1 MEKEVLSL
9 PAKSWEINSLK
20 ASNQFIET
28 LRQMPRP
35 MQELYVSEDFNF
47 ERHEFI
53 WKEFF
58 PMFGQ
63 GYPAV
68 DHVVEKSCNGYLVL
82 RNEIQEA
89 KKELE
94 DD

>member
-1 MEKEVLSL
+1 MSSL

-20 ASNQFIET
+20 LANEFIET
-28 LRQMPRP
+28 LRGMPRA
-35 MQELYVSEDFNF
+35 MRERYVSEDFNF
-47 ERHEFI
+47 GRHEFI

-58 PMFGQ
+58 PKFGQ

-68 DHVVEKSCNGYLVL
+68 DHVVEKSCNGYLVF
-82 RNEIQEA
+82 RDEIREA

>member
-1 MEKEVLSL
+1 MSSL

-20 ASNQFIET
+20 LSNQFIET
-28 LRQMPRP
+28 LRHMPRA
-35 MQELYVSEDFNF
+35 MSKLYVSEDFNF

-68 DHVVEKSCNGYLVL
+68 DHLVEKSCNGFPVTEE
-82 RNEIQEA
+82 EIQEA
-89 KKELE
+89 KRETKN
-94 DD
+94 D

>member
-1 MEKEVLSL
+1 MSSL

-20 ASNQFIET
+20 VSNEFIEQ
-28 LRQMPRP
+28 LRSMSQAT
-35 MQELYVSEDFNF
+35 QKQFLSEDFDF
-47 ERHEFI
+47 DRHEFI

-68 DHVVEKSCNGYLVL
+68 DHVVGKSCYGFSVTEE
-82 RNEIQEA
+82 EIREA
-89 KKELE
+89 KKELKN
-94 DD
+94 D

>member
-1 MEKEVLSL
+1 M

-20 ASNQFIET
+20 VSNEFIET
-28 LRQMPRP
+28 LRRMPQAMR
-35 MQELYVSEDFNF
+35 ERYVSEDFNF

-68 DHVVEKSCNGYLVL
+68 DFVVEKSCNGFSVTED
-82 RNEIQEA
+82 EIQEA

-94 DD
+94 ND

>member
-1 MEKEVLSL
+1 MSSL

-20 ASNQFIET
+20 VSNQFIET
-28 LRQMPRP
+28 LRHMPP
-35 MQELYVSEDFNF
+35 AMSKLYVSEEFDF
-47 ERHEFI
+47 ERHEFV

-68 DHVVEKSCNGYLVL
+68 DHVVEKSCNGFPVTEE
-82 RNEIQEA
+82 EIREA
-89 KKELE
+89 KEEL
-94 DD
+94 DND

>member
-1 MEKEVLSL
+1 MSSL

-20 ASNQFIET
+20 VSNEFIET
-28 LRQMPRP
+28 LRHMPMAMR
-35 MQELYVSEDFNF
+35 ERYVSEDFDF
-47 ERHEFI
+47 ERHESV

-68 DHVVEKSCNGYLVL
+68 DHVVKRSCNGFSVTED
-82 RNEIQEA
+82 EIQEA

-94 DD
+94 ND

>member
-1 MEKEVLSL
+1 MSSL

-20 ASNQFIET
+20 VSNEFIEQ
-28 LRQMPRP
+28 LRSMSQAT
-35 MQELYVSEDFNF
+35 QKQFLSEDFDF
-47 ERHEFI
+47 ERHESV

-68 DHVVEKSCNGYLVL
+68 DHVVGKSCYGYLVTED
-82 RNEIQEA
+82 EIREA

-94 DD
+94 ND

>member
-1 MEKEVLSL
+1 MSSL

-20 ASNQFIET
+20 LSNEFIEQ
-28 LRQMPRP
+28 LRSMSQAT
-35 MQELYVSEDFNF
+35 QKQFLSEDFDF

-63 GYPAV
+63 GHPAV
-68 DHVVEKSCNGYLVL
+68 EHVVEKSCLGFAVTAD
-82 RNEIQEA
+82 EIQEA
-89 KKELE
+89 MKEKE

>member
-1 MEKEVLSL
+1 MSSL
-9 PAKSWEINSLK
+9 PAKSWEIDSLRLSNEFIEK
-20 ASNQFIET
+20 LRSLSQATQNQF
-28 LRQMPRP
+28 L
-35 MQELYVSEDFNF
+35 SENFDFD
-47 ERHEFI
+47 RHEFI

-68 DHVVEKSCNGYLVL
+68 DHVVERSCYGYLVTEE
-82 RNEIQEA
+82 EILEA

-94 DD
+94 ND

>member
-1 MEKEVLSL
+1 M

-68 DHVVEKSCNGYLVL
+68 DYVVAQSCYGFSVTE
-82 RNEIQEA
+82 NEIQEA

>member
-1 MEKEVLSL
+1 MSSL

-20 ASNQFIET
+20 VSNEFIET
-28 LRQMPRP
+28 LRHMPMAMR
-35 MQELYVSEDFNF
+35 ERYVSEDFNF

-63 GYPAV
+63 GYAAV
-68 DHVVEKSCNGYLVL
+68 DHVVKRSCNGYLVV
-82 RNEIQEA
+82 RDEIREA

-94 DD
+94 ND

>member
-1 MEKEVLSL
+1 MSSL

-20 ASNQFIET
+20 LANQFIET
-28 LRQMPRP
+28 IRDMPQI
-35 MQELYVSEDFNF
+35 MEKGYVSEDFDF
-47 ERHEFI
+47 ERHEFV
-53 WKEFF
+53 WKNLF

-68 DHVVEKSCNGYLVL
+68 DYVVEKSCLGFSVTED
-82 RNEIQEA
+82 EIQEA
-89 KKELE
+89 TKETK

>member
-1 MEKEVLSL
+1 MSSL

-20 ASNQFIET
+20 LSNEFIEQ
-28 LRQMPRP
+28 LRSMSQAA
-35 MQELYVSEDFNF
+35 QKQFLSEDFDF
-47 ERHEFI
+47 DRHEFI

-68 DHVVEKSCNGYLVL
+68 DHIVGKSCNGFSVTAD
-82 RNEIQEA
+82 EIQEA
-89 KKELE
+89 KKELKN
-94 DD
+94 D